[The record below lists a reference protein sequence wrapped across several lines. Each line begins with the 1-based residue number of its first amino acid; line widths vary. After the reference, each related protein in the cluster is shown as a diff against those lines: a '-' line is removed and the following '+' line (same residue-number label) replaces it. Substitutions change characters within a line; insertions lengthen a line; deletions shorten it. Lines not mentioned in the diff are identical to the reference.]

1 MRTPSTLL
9 LPPLLAFLFFVH
21 PPPSDAQSPEDSR
34 SAPAPASGELVS
46 EDLLDTPEETTRD
59 AQDPAATAAGAG
71 APAAD
76 PLAVRERE
84 AEQAF
89 TDGDLARALELYREL
104 AAQHP
109 EAAERSRLRVTAA
122 WLLFQLGNPDA
133 ASLEL
138 TATLTR
144 DPAFQPRAEI
154 YSPEF
159 MALFLNAQRDAMQ
172 ERERSAARLLKQGI
186 DSLNAGDP
194 VSARRRIEES
204 LALAPGALRAIFALA
219 QVDLQEGK
227 TGAALSGFERVLA
240 LERGAPERLPREL
253 KAQALNNVGVI
264 YFGRGQYEDS
274 THALEEAASLNA
286 RDSRVWFN
294 LGLARQKQ
302 GLAGGG
308 LEALRTAHELDR
320 RDAEIASELGRAYIA
335 AQRWMDAVAV
345 LLEATQ
351 LHPDSASLWLE
362 FASAQRGLGNLQG
375 MTSSLGKAIELDP
388 ANTQGAGFQAAME
401 LAQAALT
408 ARNFGQALEAA
419 GVAVQMRPG
428 DGSAWALLG
437 LSQQASGRL
446 PEAAESLE
454 KAAAVAPDRADIAHN
469 LGTVYLAQR
478 RYPEAE
484 ASFRRAVSLDPGA
497 TEAAAALTRLEAQRT
512 QSTSSRDG
520 AKRNARSEPAR
531 TTSAPSSARPA
542 PAPAKRPE
550 LGARLVAVDY
560 PPLGIRGLLV
570 EAVTPGG
577 LAELSGLLVDD
588 LVLRAFGRPVTQPS
602 GLLSLLDS
610 SRSTSVQ
617 LSVLRAGKPVEVVL
631 RMP

>member
-1 MRTPSTLL
+1 MRTSSLLSLLPFLL
-9 LPPLLAFLFFVH
+9 LVG
-21 PPPSDAQSPEDSR
+21 PPPATAQPPEPPR
-34 SAPAPASGELVS
+34 TAPSAQPSELVS
-46 EDLLDTPEETTRD
+46 EDLLDAPAESTTA
-59 AQDPAATAAGAG
+59 AQDPPGTAAG
-71 APAAD
+71 PETD
-76 PLAVRERE
+76 PLELRERE

-89 TDGDLARALELYREL
+89 TDGDLGRALGLYREL

-109 EAAERSRLRVTAA
+109 EATERSRLRVTAA
-122 WLLFQLGNPDA
+122 WLLYQLGNPEA
-133 ASLEL
+133 AGLEL

-144 DPAFQPRAEI
+144 DPGFQPRAGI

-186 DSLNAGDP
+186 DALAGNDTLT
-194 VSARRRIEES
+194 ARRRIEES
-204 LALAPGALRAIFALA
+204 LALAPGSLRAIFALA
-219 QVDLQEGK
+219 QVDLREAK
-227 TGAALSGFERVLA
+227 TDAALSGFERVLA
-240 LERGAPERLPREL
+240 LDRGAPEKLPREL

-274 THALEEAASLNA
+274 THALEEAAALNA

-302 GLAGGG
+302 GLSGPG

-320 RDAEIASELGRAYIA
+320 RDAEIASELGRAYID

-351 LHPDSASLWLE
+351 LHPESAHLWLE
-362 FASAQRGLGNLQG
+362 FAAAQRGLGNLDG

-388 ANTQGAGFQAAME
+388 LDAQGAGFQAAME
-401 LAQAALT
+401 LAQSSLNAK
-408 ARNFGQALEAA
+408 NFGQALQASET
-419 GVAVQMRPG
+419 AVRMRPD

-437 LSQQASGRL
+437 LAQQASGRL
-446 PEAAESLE
+446 PEAAQSLE

-484 ASFRRAVSLDPGA
+484 TSFRRAVALDPGA
-497 TEAAAALTRLEAQRT
+497 TEAAAALARIEAQRS
-512 QSTSSRDG
+512 QSDSTREG
-520 AKRNARSEPAR
+520 TRRNQKSAPAR
-531 TTSAPSSARPA
+531 TATASSSAARTP
-542 PAPAKRPE
+542 PPPAKKPE

-570 EAVTPGG
+570 ESVTPGG

-610 SRSTSVQ
+610 ARSTSVQ

-631 RMP
+631 RMR